1 MYTRRT
7 DTNIVSNHSQSYQT
21 LYNLEYYVELV
32 PPTTEF
38 REKLNGT
45 IPNYN
50 HDTPRGMITI
60 RKLDKDR
67 YQMNITARGLPPD
80 SLFSFDN
87 IISMTPYTKRP
98 LIDYG
103 FNGFTT
109 DIYGNAVR
117 IINIKTKPG
126 LMILVNYHTG
136 DGFYN
141 TDGTPSIVYPATL
154 AGLFPSTIPI

>member
-7 DTNIVSNHSQSYQT
+7 DTNIISNHSQSYQT
-21 LYNLEYYVELV
+21 LYNREYYIELV
-32 PPTTEF
+32 PPTKEF
-38 REKLNGT
+38 REKLNG
-45 IPNYN
+45 IVPDYN

-67 YQMNITARGLPPD
+67 YKMNITAQGLPPN

-87 IISMTPYTKRP
+87 IISMTPYTKSP

-109 DIYGNAVR
+109 NQYGDAVR

-136 DGFYN
+136 DGLYN
-141 TDGTPSIVYPATL
+141 TDGTTSIVYPAIL
-154 AGLFPSTIPI
+154 AGLLPENLV